1 MSLPHTP
8 AHSPATASTTR
19 RARRSPW
26 PFACGIAAL
35 VATASSASAF
45 VVGPASS
52 CASPLR
58 RGPAALGLGRM
69 PVASAAA
76 GSGGDDAAFLAA
88 VKTKV
93 TDRVAYKRRQLA
105 ARELEK
111 GERLREE
118 DEPQR
123 GE

>member
-35 VATASSASAF
+35 VATASSGTVTSAF
-45 VVGPASS
+45 VVGPAS
-52 CASPLR
+52 PLR
-58 RGPAALGLGRM
+58 RGPSALGLGRM
-69 PVASAAA
+69 PVASVAAA
-76 GSGGDDAAFLAA
+76 SGGDDAAFLAA

-93 TDRVAYKRRQLA
+93 TDRVAYQRRQLA